1 MSSHLSFFGS
11 LCSSVSLALSHPT
24 SGGAT
29 TIVIKSLVLTT
40 QVTMTL
46 VITRIVIK
54 LLVLTTQVTM
64 TLVVTI
70 IVLKSL
76 VVTTIVLKSLV
87 AMILVITT
95 LVVTIKG
102 LGDWQRQISFC

>member
-1 MSSHLSFFGS
+1 MPPPQSQIVKLYRSRFKLSLSSHLSFFGS

-64 TLVVTI
+64 TLVVI
-70 IVLKSL
+70 DNNVN
-76 VVTTIVLKSLV
+76 
-87 AMILVITT
+87 
-95 LVVTIKG
+95 
-102 LGDWQRQISFC
+102 

>member
-1 MSSHLSFFGS
+1 M
-11 LCSSVSLALSHPT
+11 ALSHPT

-76 VVTTIVLKSLV
+76 V